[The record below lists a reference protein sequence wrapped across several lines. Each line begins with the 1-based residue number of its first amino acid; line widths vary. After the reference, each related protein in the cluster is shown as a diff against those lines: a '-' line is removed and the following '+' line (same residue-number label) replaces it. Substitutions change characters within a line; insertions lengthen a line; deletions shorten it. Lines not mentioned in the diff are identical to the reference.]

1 MAYRG
6 TRGKGSVLTRMGMM
20 MVAALAP
27 LVRPA
32 LARDLSA
39 PEQKLVA
46 EAVTK
51 DFRDPAAAQFRWLPG
66 DFVSA
71 KEVTPQTYCGMVNG
85 KNAYGAYTGFVP
97 FSVFLAVKD
106 GKVILAAPL
115 AVGSSESSEYAV
127 LKTCMDKGIDPREA
141 R

>member
-1 MAYRG
+1 M
-6 TRGKGSVLTRMGMM
+6 V
-20 MVAALAP
+20 MVAAALAS

-39 PEQKLVA
+39 PEKKLIA

-51 DFRDPAAAQFRWLPG
+51 DFRDPTAAQFRWLPVG
-66 DFVSA
+66 FASE
-71 KEVTPQTYCGMVNG
+71 KEVMPQTYCGMVNG

-97 FSVFLAVKD
+97 FSVFLAVRD

-115 AVGSSESSEYAV
+115 AVGSSESSVYAV